1 MTRVAIVGGGPSG
14 SATAIHLV
22 RAGVPADAI
31 TLYDRATFPRPKLCG
46 GALTWRGTELLRE
59 LLGHDADAQP
69 LEGGLTRG
77 LEFRCVLGAFDII
90 ERGPQWLYDRAHLD
104 DQLLTRVKALG
115 VHVREAHAVR
125 EVEPRGEAWSVRGRG
140 PEGAFE
146 EAFDWLVGADGARGA
161 VRRSLGELRS
171 GIVGRLVE
179 AVYEK
184 ADERAAR
191 FDPERL
197 YFDFDPLLDGIPG
210 YAWIFQY
217 PKPGSATGALWKIG
231 IMDGRGVSEG
241 RVLRE
246 WTDDYAERNG
256 FRRVESKIAGWPE
269 HYYHPRSQAHR
280 PGLVL
285 VGEAWGVDPLLGE
298 GIAPSFETA
307 RYAARRMAEAIG
319 SGTRTI
325 PKFERDF
332 LRSEEGKNLRF
343 QFRLAKLLYAGKTN
357 RWLRVL
363 FGHEYMRE
371 VAARGT
377 EAYGKLEH
385 RTWEFVRAYLWQSL
399 RRGFP
404 SSRPIPRLTEG
415 PSGGVGA

>member
-1 MTRVAIVGGGPSG
+1 MTRVAIVGGGPAG

-22 RAGVPADAI
+22 RQGIDPTAI
-31 TLYDRATFPRPKLCG
+31 TLFDKATFPRPKLCG

-59 LLGHDADAQP
+59 LLDHESDAHP
-69 LEGGLTRG
+69 LDGGVTHG
-77 LEFRCVLGAFDII
+77 LEFRCVLGSFDIV
-90 ERGPQWLYDRAHLD
+90 ERGSQWLYDRAHLD
-104 DQLLTRVKALG
+104 HALLERVRALG
-115 VHVREAHAVR
+115 VDVREGHAVR
-125 EVEPRGEAWSVRGRG
+125 DVRADGATWVLAGKAGGASFEVP
-140 PEGAFE
+140 
-146 EAFDWLVGADGARGA
+146 FDWVVGADGARGA
-161 VRRSLGELRS
+161 VRRALGDLRG

-184 ADERAAR
+184 ADERASR
-191 FDPERL
+191 FERERL

-217 PKPGSATGALWKIG
+217 PKPGHEGLWKIG
-231 IMDGRGVSEG
+231 IMDGRGVSKG
-241 RVLRE
+241 NALRD
-246 WTDDYAERNG
+246 WTDAYAERNG
-256 FRRVESKIAGWPE
+256 FRRVENKIAGWPE
-269 HYYHPRSQAHR
+269 HYYDPRTEAHR

-307 RYAARRMAEAIG
+307 RYAAARVAEAIAT
-319 SGTRTI
+319 GTRDL
-325 PKFERDF
+325 KGYERGF
-332 LRSEEGKNLRF
+332 LRSEEGRNLRF
-343 QFRLAKLLYAGKTN
+343 QYRLAGLLYAGKTN

-371 VAARGT
+371 VASRGT

-399 RRGFP
+399 RKGFP
-404 SSRPIPRLTEG
+404 SSRPILPERALPAE
-415 PSGGVGA
+415 PS